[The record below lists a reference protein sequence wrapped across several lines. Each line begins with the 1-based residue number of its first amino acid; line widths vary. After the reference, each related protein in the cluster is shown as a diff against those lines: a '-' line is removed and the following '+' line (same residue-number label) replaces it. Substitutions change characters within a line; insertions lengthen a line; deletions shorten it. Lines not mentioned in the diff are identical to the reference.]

1 MLPLVRKNIV
11 LSPENVKKL
20 VQRCI
25 PKELIP
31 VDWKCD
37 KSDIHEN
44 LESLLEYSRGQLG
57 MFENVNA
64 LFQALANFL
73 AAPGCA
79 NLLQFDGIYMTLPRT
94 HYSIKGGEY
103 IYKTEVLELLSL
115 PIPCPFK
122 DWQADLV
129 RLAMKSRLKCFEAEW
144 RSRFNSNCEMI
155 RVDVGTLKN
164 YVDELIKHSRAFSCN
179 SGTCVPP
186 LPDFSNPTIEVES
199 TDGCYEILKSFDEK
213 YPIAK
218 NKTFY
223 ARMFSWIAT
232 VGIQFKIIL
241 EESFMSADDS
251 KATVRLF
258 KIGKESYVMA
268 HELLQSMKNKNMDVS
283 EFEDEILQIT
293 NLATFNFREVAQ
305 KVKIEDMK
313 NIEFI
318 RINIREST
326 VTSIPIPAP
335 DDTYC
340 VPSSDALYNLISDM
354 IVAKKVLQRIDRNQ
368 FVHIEK
374 FFKIMEIIFPVEGGD
389 YFISLNDV
397 EWIKAK
403 WEKTYEE
410 HLKSSAP
417 VKHIRKVRKGGFT
430 EDDLDK
436 ELEYLNL
443 YNCFP
448 EMKREVEWAY
458 KVITQERNS
467 TLKLEDMHSAVFQ
480 CQMTVLLENLPN
492 LFKFLHSQ
500 KMCMKWVPY
509 LGCVMFYLNMAD
521 YNITDESIADYQ
533 EYLDYYYDGSIP
545 EKDCFEW
552 DCPDIYGI
560 IYRRSNEV
568 NIVLEFFTILVNI
581 FHLLILTQKELRS
594 TSIFILMMGICIADI
609 FGFVISIYDHGI
621 ERFWFQ
627 ELSNYFDLLSD
638 TSPYQCLS
646 LDYML
651 VEISTS
657 VKNLLTAATR
667 PISIWLSIFIAAIR
681 TLSVAFPMS
690 NRIQKLAKPMTATL
704 VVLIVGFFCCLHIYQ
719 MQAPNGSVL
728 AYPLKKYDIMQKREN
743 FEYLVRIVPAVL
755 YPFLAI
761 FLIVELIKIRKRRLR
776 MNSSEKENP
785 DNTTKLILLMTFSF
799 MMSEG
804 LAGVS
809 NFVIIVYARYA
820 NDRTHLLYSVAD
832 HVLLNFRSL
841 NALSHFFICYWMSSQ
856 YRDTVK
862 RILCCC
868 GSNRKTKG
876 SGQTESKVFQVRKSK
891 SRTF

>member
-1 MLPLVRKNIV
+1 
-11 LSPENVKKL
+11 
-20 VQRCI
+20 
-25 PKELIP
+25 
-31 VDWKCD
+31 
-37 KSDIHEN
+37 
-44 LESLLEYSRGQLG
+44 
-57 MFENVNA
+57 
-64 LFQALANFL
+64 
-73 AAPGCA
+73 
-79 NLLQFDGIYMTLPRT
+79 
-94 HYSIKGGEY
+94 
-103 IYKTEVLELLSL
+103 
-115 PIPCPFK
+115 
-122 DWQADLV
+122 
-129 RLAMKSRLKCFEAEW
+129 
-144 RSRFNSNCEMI
+144 
-155 RVDVGTLKN
+155 
-164 YVDELIKHSRAFSCN
+164 
-179 SGTCVPP
+179 
-186 LPDFSNPTIEVES
+186 
-199 TDGCYEILKSFDEK
+199 
-213 YPIAK
+213 
-218 NKTFY
+218 
-223 ARMFSWIAT
+223 
-232 VGIQFKIIL
+232 
-241 EESFMSADDS
+241 
-251 KATVRLF
+251 
-258 KIGKESYVMA
+258 
-268 HELLQSMKNKNMDVS
+268 
-283 EFEDEILQIT
+283 
-293 NLATFNFREVAQ
+293 
-305 KVKIEDMK
+305 
-313 NIEFI
+313 
-318 RINIREST
+318 
-326 VTSIPIPAP
+326 
-335 DDTYC
+335 
-340 VPSSDALYNLISDM
+340 
-354 IVAKKVLQRIDRNQ
+354 
-368 FVHIEK
+368 
-374 FFKIMEIIFPVEGGD
+374 
-389 YFISLNDV
+389 
-397 EWIKAK
+397 
-403 WEKTYEE
+403 
-410 HLKSSAP
+410 
-417 VKHIRKVRKGGFT
+417 
-430 EDDLDK
+430 
-436 ELEYLNL
+436 
-443 YNCFP
+443 
-448 EMKREVEWAY
+448 
-458 KVITQERNS
+458 
-467 TLKLEDMHSAVFQ
+467 
-480 CQMTVLLENLPN
+480 
-492 LFKFLHSQ
+492 
-500 KMCMKWVPY
+500 
-509 LGCVMFYLNMAD
+509 MAD

-594 TSIFILMMGICIADI
+594 TSIFILMMGVCIADI

-704 VVLIVGFFCCLHIYQ
+704 VVLIVGFFWFVYYSWHYFYVEVLWFPDHTFPDCLYIYQ

-728 AYPLKKYDIMQKREN
+728 AYPLKKYDIMQKRED

-809 NFVIIVYARYA
+809 NFVNIVYARYA
-820 NDRTHLLYSVAD
+820 NDRTQYALEKNPKRNGNFYSLLYSVAD

-841 NALSHFFICYWMSSQ
+841 NALSHFFVCYWMSSQ

-868 GSNRKTKG
+868 GSNRKVLT
-876 SGQTESKVFQVRKSK
+876 
-891 SRTF
+891 